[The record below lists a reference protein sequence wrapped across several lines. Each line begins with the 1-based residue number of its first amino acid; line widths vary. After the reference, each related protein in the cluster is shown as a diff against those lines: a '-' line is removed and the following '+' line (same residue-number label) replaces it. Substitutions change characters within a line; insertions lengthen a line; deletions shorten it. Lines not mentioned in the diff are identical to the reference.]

1 MVRVNSCFRRKD
13 DDAPRGGK
21 ENVYDKQQ
29 PEATNILERFSR
41 LR

>member
-1 MVRVNSCFRRKD
+1 VLTYYYFRRKD

-29 PEATNILERFSR
+29 QPETTNISGKI
-41 LR
+41 